1 MSMKRASP
9 SCAAAATQPPVLA
22 EFAPRRSPAARGRV
36 PHEVASVRTPA
47 PALAANNPS
56 SFEIPSLSRVQ
67 PASAAQPFAAPA
79 LIAIALHF
87 AAAALGCASPRSL
100 AGPPIERFRAPAD
113 AAAPGTCAW
122 YGDSDGESLY
132 FGESAFWAAMREGGG
147 NPEAD
152 LARRGAK
159 QIGRFD
165 LAAQRMR
172 PPVAVD
178 VAGGSGIWDVLP
190 AHGRVY
196 FTTFFGPAGAVDPD
210 SGALEVFTALGT
222 GLNEL
227 APGPDGTIL
236 ASRYGAAGGGGG
248 SVVRMT
254 PNGERVAELELGA
267 PPGYVA
273 APKTVAWDPVRREIW
288 VTVDL
293 VSRSGGAPATDARR
307 LASDGREVE
316 RITEPEIQFVAFA
329 SDGTGYFA
337 ARTGALLEL
346 LLLEP
351 QMSGPPLAAAR
362 RIVLDRSFPAAADF
376 VQDIHP
382 ASDGRVVL
390 TRWSGKVHVV
400 DVRSEDAR
408 TVELPRENGK
418 GLYYSGVLR
427 GRRLCAT
434 YCEGIE
440 VVCAD
445 LP

>member
-1 MSMKRASP
+1 MSTKRASP
-9 SCAAAATQPPVLA
+9 PRAAGASQPPVLA
-22 EFAPRRSPAARGRV
+22 AFVPRRGRAARGTV
-36 PHEVASVRTPA
+36 PHEVAPILTPA
-47 PALAANNPS
+47 RGRASKAPI
-56 SFEIPSLSRVQ
+56 SFEILRFSRV
-67 PASAAQPFAAPA
+67 PPRSAPQPFAALILLTSA
-79 LIAIALHF
+79 LCIATATGGCAAPRPLATPPVERFHAP
-87 AAAALGCASPRSL
+87 AAAV
-100 AGPPIERFRAPAD
+100 
-113 AAAPGTCAW
+113 APGTCAW

-147 NPEAD
+147 DPEAD
-152 LARRGAK
+152 LARTGAK

-165 LAAQRMR
+165 LTAERMG
-172 PPVAVD
+172 PPLVVD
-178 VAGGSGIWDVLP
+178 VAGGSGVWDVLP

-196 FTTFFGPAGAVDPD
+196 FTTFFGPAGAVDPE

-227 APGPDGTIL
+227 APGPDGTLL
-236 ASRYGAAGGGGG
+236 ASRYGAAGGGPG

-254 PNGERVAELELGA
+254 PEGERLAEFELGA

-293 VSRSGGAPATDARR
+293 VSRSGGTPATDARR
-307 LASDGREVE
+307 LASDGHELE
-316 RITEPEIQFVAFA
+316 RVSSPEIQFVAFG

-337 ARTGALLEL
+337 VRTSALLEL
-346 LLLEP
+346 LVLEP
-351 QMSGPPLAAAR
+351 RMSGPPLAAAR

-408 TVELPRENGK
+408 TVELPRENGR

-427 GRRLCAT
+427 GRRLCTT

-440 VVCAD
+440 VVCTG